1 MKRVERLALLI
12 VLTLGLTVQF
22 NADSDDPNG
31 LYGTNFFGGTTQCP
45 LGCVIGIPI
54 SYPST
59 AFTYQGNSPNVA
71 NSPLA
76 PYTWGILDASDEDIV
91 TVWAPS
97 YSYDPMG
104 PSVAFDASA
113 GEAFAAWQEAE
124 SPNPQHWRELSNDRI
139 VPVTPVPE
147 PGTMALLVIGGTVI
161 LFRVGAKRFRAA

>member
-1 MKRVERLALLI
+1 MKPQHFDLR
-12 VLTLGLTVQF
+12 
-22 NADSDDPNG
+22 
-31 LYGTNFFGGTTQCP
+31 TQEWESTF
-45 LGCVIGIPI
+45 GCVIGIPI

-97 YSYDPMG
+97 YSYDPMDA
-104 PSVAFDASA
+104 SVAFDASA